1 MDIQNSPPMDL
12 RNRPFQQH
20 LFDGQDQ
27 GGLPGGMKNRA
38 PVCPVKRVIRCSL
51 HQLDSAGSPGIVDQ
65 LVTLV
70 VLTGEWVASLEPF
83 ETSLFD

>member
-1 MDIQNSPPMDL
+1 
-12 RNRPFQQH
+12 
-20 LFDGQDQ
+20 
-27 GGLPGGMKNRA
+27 MKNRA